1 MCVKGLTMNS
11 QAVVEK
17 MLLLLTTM
25 LQRLH
30 SIVDKVYGSEKAAEA
45 FLRQMQ
51 WVFPPSDTVNAL
63 FKKVVGCLLSGAPFD
78 GKAKEESDDDSAQPV
93 VNMVGVA
100 AKEESMEEVASP
112 RELLEH
118 LLQLICEYL
127 RVMRP
132 LS

>member
-63 FKKVVGCLLSGAPFD
+63 FKKVVG
-78 GKAKEESDDDSAQPV
+78 
-93 VNMVGVA
+93 
-100 AKEESMEEVASP
+100 
-112 RELLEH
+112 
-118 LLQLICEYL
+118 
-127 RVMRP
+127 
-132 LS
+132 

>member
-63 FKKVVGCLLSGAPFD
+63 F
-78 GKAKEESDDDSAQPV
+78 
-93 VNMVGVA
+93 
-100 AKEESMEEVASP
+100 
-112 RELLEH
+112 
-118 LLQLICEYL
+118 
-127 RVMRP
+127 
-132 LS
+132 